1 MLGVLKAVCGSF
13 TPYRNLKS
21 CSQLS
26 RGCNRSEPRGCHYR
40 PTGEFVRGREV
51 HRSSVDIL
59 QSLHHAI
66 ALMEPLA
73 RGKGV
78 VLTTAKS
85 EGIPIVL
92 ADPIQIEQVIVNLL
106 ANAIDAVAVLPE
118 RKRRVTVNVQVSDAG
133 AVEVVVN
140 DGGYGVPPELRDKL
154 FEAFVSTKKDGLG
167 VGLTI
172 SRTIIR
178 ATWRQDL
185 DGASRAVRNVLPFYG
200 AVGQYEKR
208 VSSCRLIQ
216 RSS

>member
-1 MLGVLKAVCGSF
+1 M
-13 TPYRNLKS
+13 
-21 CSQLS
+21 
-26 RGCNRSEPRGCHYR
+26 
-40 PTGEFVRGREV
+40 
-51 HRSSVDIL
+51 DIL

-178 ATWRQDL
+178 AWRQDL
-185 DGASRAVRNVLPFYG
+185 DGASRAVRNVRPLYG
-200 AVGQYEKR
+200 AVGQYGKR
-208 VSSCRLIQ
+208 VSSCRLMQ